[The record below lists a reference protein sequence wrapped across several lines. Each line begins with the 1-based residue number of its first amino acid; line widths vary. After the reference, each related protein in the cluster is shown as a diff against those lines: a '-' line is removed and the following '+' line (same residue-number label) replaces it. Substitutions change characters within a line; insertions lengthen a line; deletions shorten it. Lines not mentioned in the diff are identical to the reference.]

1 MNKLTKISNFLGNIL
16 SGILDAYA
24 LIPES
29 KNTIINL
36 KYYSVS
42 LKWKCSPNKFYLLKI
57 IKWKTGIKTRV

>member
-42 LKWKCSPNKFYLLKI
+42 LK
-57 IKWKTGIKTRV
+57 